1 MEMLSG
7 YLNQTIPAIPQS
19 WKPNTLAC
27 LANIVSPGSLF
38 NRRESM
44 LKADIHFLWL
54 SWFLES
60 IYDFNLAPENVSY
73 ADVLSSV
80 RRGLIKSG
88 FDDNDESFKDVWVN
102 IARLIFT
109 YVTHTQGRS
118 RKQVSKSLK
127 QDLIANC
134 NGKPHCWICGARF
147 SQESISNFLGAK
159 VKFTLSPTVDY
170 MFPRGL
176 KERDFKIEVEHKL
189 PFSLGGGDI
198 DDIDNIGLS
207 CGYCNRHKWK
217 FLSVYDA
224 NRNLRTF
231 SHLRLGMVSVPQPY
245 WVIRILALADKCSE
259 AGCTARKTSQQLYVD
274 LVNDLGS
281 ATPSNLKVV
290 CRKHIRNPGDRF
302 VNSKL
307 FIEKVSK
314 GRSNIV

>member
-7 YLNQTIPAIPQS
+7 YLNKTIPAISQS
-19 WKPNTLAC
+19 WKPNTLAD
-27 LANIVSPGSLF
+27 LANITSPSSLF
-38 NRRESM
+38 NERESM

-60 IYDFNLAPENVSY
+60 IYDFNLAPENTKY
-73 ADVLSSV
+73 ADVFSSV

-88 FDDNDESFKDVWVN
+88 FNEHDHSFNEVWTN

-109 YVTHTQGRS
+109 YISNTQGRT
-118 RKQVSKSLK
+118 RKQVTKTLK
-127 QDLIANC
+127 QDLIATY
-134 NGKPHCWICGARF
+134 NGKPYCWICGVRF
-147 SQESISNFLGAK
+147 PEESTKTFLGINAN
-159 VKFTLSPTVDY
+159 FTLSPTVDY

-198 DDIDNIGLS
+198 DDIENIDLS

-224 NRNLRTF
+224 NRSLRTF
-231 SHLRLGMVSVPQPY
+231 SHARLGMLSVPQPY
-245 WVIRILALADKCSE
+245 WAIRILALADRCSE
-259 AGCTARKTSQQLYVD
+259 AGCTARKSNQQLYVD
-274 LVNDLGS
+274 IVNELGS

-307 FIEKVSK
+307 FEQKMKK
-314 GRSNIV
+314 GRNYIV